1 MDFGTKLKQLRKD
14 KKITQEELAQE
25 FGLTASAI
33 SRYEK
38 NVVYPKKKVL
48 EQYSSFFDI
57 DLKALLILKEKNK
70 KQKVIQNIQSIQNIQ
85 KPDFD
90 YKENSLDKNY
100 DQTII
105 FSDAYIFCQLPFI
118 DQIDI
123 LSSENNNQIQT
134 EKTIDVFLEKSIYSS
149 IENLI
154 AVRVNSE
161 SMDKIIVDNAIVIID
176 KKANIKSEDII
187 MYRLNEKDYE
197 LKRIYDYSNY
207 IKLCPES
214 HNSIFHEQNV
224 IKEQSEKVLHVLG
237 KVIDVKF
244 DRHFLN

>member
-14 KKITQEELAQE
+14 KKITQEELARE

-38 NVVYPKKKVL
+38 NIAYPKQKVL
-48 EQYSSFFDI
+48 EQYSSFFDV

-70 KQKVIQNIQSIQNIQ
+70 KQKAIQNIQSIRNIQ
-85 KPDFD
+85 KSD

-105 FSDAYIFCQLPFI
+105 FSDTYIFCQLPFI

-123 LSSENNNQIQT
+123 SSTENNNQIQT
-134 EKTIDVFLEKSIYSS
+134 EKTIDVFLEKGIYSS

-176 KKANIKSEDII
+176 KKANIKSGDII
-187 MYRLNEKDYE
+187 IYRLNEKDYE
-197 LKRIYDYSNY
+197 IKRIYDYSNY

-244 DRHFLN
+244 DRRLLN